1 LWKSSL
7 PKNQKFFILNN
18 RKGGNG
24 NPQTDQKR
32 LVVVI
37 VEEEGEVPT
46 SHKFCQGDFC
56 QEEEG
61 GHVPAAIHS
70 FVESKDNL
78 ENKKPAKKQ
87 STGIIIISIIIIFFF
102 FFKLQKSNTTT
113 IFFSPLL
120 LQAPEIKYNHH
131 LLLSSSS
138 SSSRNQ
144 IQPPSSSLLFFFFKL
159 QKSNTNTIFLY
170 LLLPLQALFFP
181 APSGKLKIPQNTLQP
196 IIIHHLSVQAHL
208 IIFCFGNSKVCLHFF
223 FFLFQK
229 ISLTN
234 KNKTHQT
241 KNFNFQINKQI
252 NEEIIIGAKK
262 KQKKTQTFSFLL
274 FLVLVETL
282 FTLPEI
288 VREEEEEE
296 RV

>member
-1 LWKSSL
+1 
-7 PKNQKFFILNN
+7 
-18 RKGGNG
+18 
-24 NPQTDQKR
+24 
-32 LVVVI
+32 
-37 VEEEGEVPT
+37 
-46 SHKFCQGDFC
+46 
-56 QEEEG
+56 
-61 GHVPAAIHS
+61 
-70 FVESKDNL
+70 
-78 ENKKPAKKQ
+78 
-87 STGIIIISIIIIFFF
+87 
-102 FFKLQKSNTTT
+102 
-113 IFFSPLL
+113 
-120 LQAPEIKYNHH
+120 
-131 LLLSSSS
+131 
-138 SSSRNQ
+138 
-144 IQPPSSSLLFFFFKL
+144 
-159 QKSNTNTIFLY
+159 LY